1 MPKISVNFNVDPDI
15 KYHIDKKL
23 KNKKL
28 SIEEYLLGLIEND
41 FFSVVNFENDFSFNL
56 STDKL
61 FHKNDEI
68 ELANLEKEL
77 FKYLLNNSGSVVS
90 IEEIKEMVWKS
101 NNMSVY
107 TLRNH
112 IKSIRVKTY
121 YELIVS
127 KSNHGYMMIAD

>member
-1 MPKISVNFNVDPDI
+1 MPKISVNINVDPDV

-68 ELANLEKEL
+68 KLKNLEKEL

-90 IEEIKEMVWKS
+90 IEEIKEMVWKG

-112 IKSIRVKTY
+112 IKGIREKTY
-121 YELIVS
+121 YELITN

>member
-15 KYHIDKKL
+15 KYHIEKKL

-68 ELANLEKEL
+68 KLKNLEKEL

-121 YELIVS
+121 YELITN

>member
-1 MPKISVNFNVDPDI
+1 MPKISVNFNVDPDV

-68 ELANLEKEL
+68 KLKNLEKEL

>member
-1 MPKISVNFNVDPDI
+1 MPKISVNFNLDPDI

-68 ELANLEKEL
+68 KLKNLEKEL

-90 IEEIKEMVWKS
+90 IEQIKEMVWKGK
-101 NNMSVY
+101 NMSVY

-112 IKSIRVKTY
+112 IKSIREKTY
-121 YELIVS
+121 YELITNR
-127 KSNHGYMMIAD
+127 SNRGYMMIAD

>member
-1 MPKISVNFNVDPDI
+1 MPKISVNFNVDSDV

-28 SIEEYLLGLIEND
+28 SIEEYLLGLIKND

-90 IEEIKEMVWKS
+90 IEEIKEMVWKGK
-101 NNMSVY
+101 NMSVY

-112 IKSIRVKTY
+112 IKSIREKTY
-121 YELIVS
+121 YELITS

>member
-1 MPKISVNFNVDPDI
+1 MNINVDPDI

-68 ELANLEKEL
+68 KLKNLEKEL
-77 FKYLLNNSGSVVS
+77 FKYLLDNSGSVVT
-90 IEEIKEMVWKS
+90 IDEIKEMVWKS

-112 IKSIRVKTY
+112 IKNIREKTY
-121 YELIVS
+121 FKLIVS
-127 KSNHGYMMIAD
+127 KSNHGYMMIVD

>member
-1 MPKISVNFNVDPDI
+1 MPKISVNINVDPDV

-68 ELANLEKEL
+68 KLKNLEKEL

-90 IEEIKEMVWKS
+90 IEEIKEMVWKG

-112 IKSIRVKTY
+112 IKSIREKTY
-121 YELIVS
+121 YELITN